1 MKNNKINHEWS
12 VLCLNAVLDKD
23 TNNLSLINLIEQI
36 SLDVELKEG
45 NEWDDKKGDSFPLNM
60 VIVSRLRKVV
70 DDQDLVN
77 GNIKVDFISPNKE
90 TISSFEQ
97 GFELGKGIDNI
108 RMRFGIGGLV
118 LKTSGVYYF
127 VVNLREGEED
137 KYKKVYSLPLKVT
150 LNIKKH
156 GSN

>member
-1 MKNNKINHEWS
+1 MKNSKINHEWS
-12 VLCLNAVLDKD
+12 VLCSSAVLDKD

-36 SLDVELKEG
+36 SLDVELKEE
-45 NEWDDKKGDSFPLNM
+45 NQWDENKGDAFPLNM

-70 DDQDLVN
+70 DDQDLVK

-97 GFELGKGIDNI
+97 GFELGQGIDNM

-118 LKTSGVYYF
+118 LKTSGIYYF
-127 VVNLREGEED
+127 VVNLSEGEGN

-150 LNIKKH
+150 LNIKRY